1 MPVTFIHSHT
11 SLSEIVGDARRE
23 VGISPADIEYGK
35 KYNIPLIVIDYVGV
49 YDVEDKKYYVTNE
62 TGINDTYK
70 IYTMDI
76 NEYK

>member
-1 MPVTFIHSHT
+1 MEITKKSTDNEKRSVYLICMSV
-11 SLSEIVGDARRE
+11 SLLG
-23 VGISPADIEYGK
+23 
-35 KYNIPLIVIDYVGV
+35 
-49 YDVEDKKYYVTNE
+49 KYYVTNE